1 MSKSVVYPI
10 TNIMSGEMKMN
21 AVGIDVSKGKSTVA
35 ILRPQGIVVASPY
48 DVPHTDSS
56 LKELVAAI
64 KKLRGETRVVMEATG
79 NYYEPIARFLHEQ
92 DIFVSVVNPM
102 LISDFGGN
110 TLRKPKTDKKDAVKL
125 ALYTLTYWLD
135 LKRYEPQE
143 DLRRSLKMLN
153 RQYQFAVKQQTM
165 LNNNLISQLDLSFP
179 GINKLFTS
187 HAKEQD
193 GHLKWVDFVL
203 EFPHCDC
210 VAKLTPSVFKKKY
223 QRWCEKYGYHYS
235 SSKANEIHVFAREA
249 VSAVPVSDTFL
260 LIITQAASTLNSA
273 LENAAALH
281 HEMKRIAEILP
292 EYETV
297 MNLFGVGDKTGP
309 QLMAEIGDTRR
320 FHSRRAITAYFGYDS
335 ENDDSGQHISKSN
348 PITKKGN
355 SSLRRTLF
363 MIMVALIQHQP
374 EDNPVYLF
382 LDKKRSEGKHYYCYM
397 TAAANK
403 FLRIYYAKVNEV
415 LNAQPSG

>member
-1 MSKSVVYPI
+1 
-10 TNIMSGEMKMN
+10 MN
-21 AVGIDVSKGKSTVA
+21 AVRIDVSKGKSTVT
-35 ILRPQGIVVASPY
+35 ILQPQGIVVASPY
-48 DVPHTDSS
+48 DVPHTDSD
-56 LKELVAAI
+56 LKALAATL
-64 KKLRGETRVVMEATG
+64 KKLHGETRVVMEATG

-92 DIFVSVVNPM
+92 GIFVSVVNPM

-135 LKRYEPQE
+135 LKQYQPQE
-143 DLRRSLKMLN
+143 GLRKSLKMLN
-153 RQYQFAVKQQTM
+153 RQYIQADKVKTM
-165 LNNNLISQLDLSFP
+165 LNNNLISQLDLTFP

-187 HAKEQD
+187 PVREQD

-203 EFPHCDC
+203 EFPHRDA
-210 VAKLTPSVFKKKY
+210 VAKLAPSVFQKKY
-223 QRWCEKYGYHYS
+223 QRWCEQKSYYYKE
-235 SSKANEIHVFAREA
+235 SKAKEIHAFARES
-249 VSAVPVSDTFL
+249 VSAVPADASIL
-260 LIITQAASTLNSA
+260 LIIKQAATLLNA
-273 LENAAALH
+273 VFENIQVLH
-281 HEMKRIAEILP
+281 TEMKHVAEMLP

-297 MNLFGVGDKTGP
+297 MSIYGVGNKTGP

-335 ENDDSGQHISKSN
+335 ENNDSGQHTSKSN
-348 PITKKGN
+348 PITKKGA
-355 SSLRRTLF
+355 SALRRTLF
-363 MIMVALIQHQP
+363 IVILSLIQNQP
-374 EDNPVYLF
+374 ADNPIYQF

-415 LNAQPSG
+415 LNALEHSSG

>member
-1 MSKSVVYPI
+1 
-10 TNIMSGEMKMN
+10 MN

-35 ILRPQGIVVASPY
+35 ILQPQGIVVASPY
-48 DVPHTDSS
+48 DVPHTDSD
-56 LKELVAAI
+56 LKALAATL
-64 KKLRGETRVVMEATG
+64 KKLHGETRVVMEATG

-92 DIFVSVVNPM
+92 GIFVSVVNPM

-135 LKRYEPQE
+135 LKQYQPQE
-143 DLRRSLKMLN
+143 DLRKSLKMLN
-153 RQYQFAVKQQTM
+153 RQYIQADKVKTM
-165 LNNNLISQLDLSFP
+165 LNNNLISQLDLTFP

-187 HAKEQD
+187 PVREQD

-203 EFPHCDC
+203 EFPHRDA
-210 VAKLTPSVFKKKY
+210 VAKLAPSVFKKKY
-223 QRWCEKYGYHYS
+223 QRWCEQEGYYYKE
-235 SSKANEIHVFAREA
+235 SKAKEIHAFARES
-249 VSAVPVSDTFL
+249 VSAVPADASIL
-260 LIITQAASTLNSA
+260 LIIKQAATLLNA
-273 LENAAALH
+273 VFENIQVLH
-281 HEMKRIAEILP
+281 TEMKRVAEMLP

-297 MNLFGVGDKTGP
+297 MSIYGVGNKTGP

-335 ENDDSGQHISKSN
+335 ENNDSGQHTSKSN
-348 PITKKGN
+348 PITKKGA
-355 SSLRRTLF
+355 SALRRTLF
-363 MIMVALIQHQP
+363 IVILSLIQNQP
-374 EDNPVYLF
+374 ADNPIYQF

-415 LNAQPSG
+415 LNALEHSSG

>member
-1 MSKSVVYPI
+1 
-10 TNIMSGEMKMN
+10 MN
-21 AVGIDVSKGKSTVA
+21 AVGIDVSKGKSTVT
-35 ILRPQGIVVASPY
+35 ILQPQGIVVASPY
-48 DVPHTDSS
+48 DVPHTGSD
-56 LKELVAAI
+56 LKVLAATL
-64 KKLRGETRVVMEATG
+64 KKLHGETRVVMEATG

-92 DIFVSVVNPM
+92 GIFVSVVNPM

-135 LKRYEPQE
+135 LKQYQPQE
-143 DLRRSLKMLN
+143 GLRKSLKMLN
-153 RQYQFAVKQQTM
+153 RQYIQADKVKTM
-165 LNNNLISQLDLSFP
+165 LNNNLISQLDLTFP

-187 HAKEQD
+187 PVREQD

-203 EFPHCDC
+203 EFPHRDA
-210 VAKLTPSVFKKKY
+210 VAKLAPSVFQKKY
-223 QRWCEKYGYHYS
+223 QRWCEQKSYYYKE
-235 SSKANEIHVFAREA
+235 SKAKEIHAFARES
-249 VSAVPVSDTFL
+249 VSAVPADASIL
-260 LIITQAASTLNSA
+260 LIIKQAATLLNA
-273 LENAAALH
+273 VFENIQVLH
-281 HEMKRIAEILP
+281 TEMKRVAEMLP

-297 MNLFGVGDKTGP
+297 MSIYGVGNKTGP

-335 ENDDSGQHISKSN
+335 ENNDSGQHTSKSN
-348 PITKKGN
+348 PITKKGA
-355 SSLRRTLF
+355 SALRRTLF
-363 MIMVALIQHQP
+363 IVILSLIQNQP
-374 EDNPVYLF
+374 ADNPIYQF

-415 LNAQPSG
+415 LNALEHSSG

>member
-1 MSKSVVYPI
+1 
-10 TNIMSGEMKMN
+10 MN

-35 ILRPQGIVVASPY
+35 ILQPQGIVVASPH
-48 DVPHTDSS
+48 DVPHTSS
-56 LKELVAAI
+56 DLKLLAATL
-64 KKLRGETRVVMEATG
+64 KKLHGETRVVMEATG

-92 DIFVSVVNPM
+92 GIFVSVVNPM

-135 LKRYEPQE
+135 LTQYQPQE
-143 DLRRSLKMLN
+143 DLRKSLKMLN
-153 RQYQFAVKQQTM
+153 RQYIQADKVKTM
-165 LNNNLISQLDLSFP
+165 LNNNLISQLDLTFS

-187 HAKEQD
+187 SMREKD

-203 EFPHCDC
+203 EFPHRDA

-223 QRWCEKYGYHYS
+223 QHWCDQKGYYYR
-235 SSKANEIHVFAREA
+235 SSKAEEIHAFARET
-249 VSAVPVSDTFL
+249 VSAVPADASILF
-260 LIITQAASTLNSA
+260 IIKQAATLLNA
-273 LENAAALH
+273 VFENIQALH
-281 HEMKRIAEILP
+281 TEMKHVAEMLP

-297 MNLFGVGDKTGP
+297 MGIYGVGNKTGP

-335 ENDDSGQHISKSN
+335 ENNDSGQHTSKSN
-348 PITKKGN
+348 SITKKGA
-355 SSLRRTLF
+355 SALRRTLF
-363 MIMVALIQHQP
+363 MIMLSLIQNQP
-374 EDNPVYLF
+374 ADNPIYQF
-382 LDKKRSEGKHYYCYM
+382 MDKKRSEGKHYYCYM

-415 LNAQPSG
+415 LNALEHSSG